1 MFELDGLRDVR
12 DRQRITKHKACMKEQ
27 LLSSVK
33 ESSIKIT
40 RLPPATGAKIVSID
54 GGRAVWERLNEV
66 GLHIGDRITV
76 IRRAPFRGP
85 LLVQCN
91 GQEIALGR
99 SIAAK
104 ILVQMI
110 A

>member
-1 MFELDGLRDVR
+1 MT
-12 DRQRITKHKACMKEQ
+12 IN
-27 LLSSVK
+27 VK
-33 ESSIKIT
+33 EHILSPAKNTTVKIT
-40 RLPPATGAKIVSID
+40 RLPLATAGRIVSIE
-54 GGRAVWERLNEV
+54 GGRTVWERLHEV

-76 IRRAPFRGP
+76 IRHAPFRGP
-85 LLVQCN
+85 LLVECN

-104 ILVQMI
+104 IFVQVF